1 MDVFPADNTAV
12 RPQPTVTCRMDG
24 AWFLGPGP
32 LSLPSEI
39 ADRQELLCGRSR
51 AHVAG
56 SNNEAAFA
64 GRMRR

>member
-1 MDVFPADNTAV
+1 
-12 RPQPTVTCRMDG
+12 MDG